1 VSSAVAISPDDLPAW
16 MRPRRRLPDLGMLLA
31 LVLAASIALPLLAR
45 NSVPPYSAVK
55 LHALR
60 AAETANLMRRGVF
73 YPRWASG
80 FHLTYGAP
88 VLNYLPPLPHTLAAL
103 HQIITDAAPTQ
114 SVKVVMLIAWAAA
127 AIGMYAFARGRF
139 GVRGGVLAAFSY
151 LMSAPLAFTLPYQ
164 LGELPYMLALGLL
177 PCAAAALDLLWRTG
191 DRRAFALALVLCVAF
206 VLCDSRL
213 TLFGGIVLGFVAL
226 SGRIYAP
233 AELRL
238 KRALCLV
245 ALVISVALLS
255 AFYWLPALFER
266 DAVRWLS
273 AAAPSYAEPIPLSE
287 SLLSAPRYDLSAQNP
302 PVQRGVGIGVVALAC
317 LALLRAG
324 QQRWHVGIFVALAA
338 ALIAISTPAFGRLWQ
353 SPESFMPILPYHAVL
368 TATFPL
374 AAAAGGAGLSR
385 ARGMRAAVALGALAL
400 VPFLPMA
407 AAFFPPSWAEH
418 NADTPFAA
426 LEGELSGYHAASLRE
441 GALLPATV
449 SELPRPL
456 PNLAENLRSGRPV
469 DRVNR
474 TTLSGG
480 GQVSPLAEDGLTW
493 RYVVNTQESNRVEFF
508 FHNGRGWR
516 AQLQDKPL
524 PISSS
529 LSGFLQVTLPAI
541 NAELTLSVSETP
553 LGNAAW
559 LLTSAGVVIALLVLQ
574 RLPKATPT
582 QSVSA
587 LRLSRAERLVLI
599 GLMLMV
605 QVAALIVRAQPDLIL
620 PRSARGSVLDE
631 MTPLPR
637 FSQAGIDLLG
647 YHLPH
652 QTVRRGE
659 KLTLTLYWRAAR
671 PLVEH
676 NQSELRLISVETGEI
691 VARGSNRHIGG
702 VPTIAW
708 QLNGYIRDDL
718 RLSVPSDLPAG
729 SYLLKVALGA
739 CNLPF
744 PLPCQ
749 ALRALDAYDA
759 QGRPERDGIVIP
771 QVIRV
776 Q

>member
-1 VSSAVAISPDDLPAW
+1 V
-16 MRPRRRLPDLGMLLA
+16 M
-31 LVLAASIALPLLAR
+31 
-45 NSVPPYSAVK
+45 
-55 LHALR
+55 
-60 AAETANLMRRGVF
+60 
-73 YPRWASG
+73 
-80 FHLTYGAP
+80 
-88 VLNYLPPLPHTLAAL
+88 
-103 HQIITDAAPTQ
+103 
-114 SVKVVMLIAWAAA
+114 MLIAWAAA
-127 AIGMYAFARGRF
+127 AIGMYAFGRGRF
-139 GVRGGVLAAFSY
+139 GARGGVLAAFSY
-151 LMSAPLAFTLPYQ
+151 LMSMPLAFTLPYQ

-191 DRRAFALALVLCVAF
+191 DRRAFALALVSCLAF

-233 AELRL
+233 AEARL
-238 KRALCLV
+238 KRALHFV
-245 ALVISVALLS
+245 ALVMLVALLS
-255 AFYWLPALFER
+255 AFYWLPALLER

-273 AAAPSYAEPIPLSE
+273 AASPPYAEPIPLTE

-302 PVQRGVGIGVVALAC
+302 PAQRGVGIGVVALAC

-324 QQRWHVGIFVALAA
+324 RQRKHVGIFVALAA
-338 ALIAISTPAFGRLWQ
+338 ALIALSTPAFGRLWQ
-353 SPESFMPILPYHAVL
+353 AQESFMPLLPYHAVL
-368 TATFPL
+368 AATFCL
-374 AAAAGGAGLSR
+374 AISAGGAGLGEM
-385 ARGMRAAVALGALAL
+385 RGVRAAIALGVLAL

-407 AAFFPPSWAEH
+407 AAFFPPSWASH

-449 SELPRPL
+449 NELPRPL
-456 PNLAENLRSGRPV
+456 PNLAENLRSGRPI

-474 TTLSGG
+474 ATLSGG
-480 GQVSPLAEDGLTW
+480 GQISPLAEEGLTW

-508 FHNGRGWR
+508 FHNGPGWR

-524 PISSS
+524 PLSSS
-529 LSGFLQVTLPAI
+529 PSGFLQVTLPAI

-553 LGNAAW
+553 LGNLAW
-559 LLTSAGVVIALLVLQ
+559 LLTGAGALVALLVAQ
-574 RLPKATPT
+574 RLPKAIPVPSDST
-582 QSVSA
+582 
-587 LRLSRAERLVLI
+587 LRLSRAERLALI
-599 GLMLMV
+599 SVMLMV
-605 QVAALIVRAQPDLIL
+605 QVAALVIRAHPDLVL
-620 PRSARGSVLDE
+620 PRSERGSVLGE

-647 YHLPH
+647 YHLPC

-659 KLTLTLYWRAAR
+659 KLTLRLYWRAAR

-676 NQSELRLISVETGEI
+676 NQSELRLISVETGKI
-691 VARGSNRHIGG
+691 VARGSNRHVGG

-708 QLNGYIRDDL
+708 QLTGYIRDDL
-718 RLSVPSDLPAG
+718 QLSVPLDLPPG

-759 QGRPERDGIVIP
+759 QGRPERGGIVIP
-771 QVIRV
+771 QVIRI